1 MGTINMIVSIFV
13 LFNFTVINGIKQRFT
28 ETPQS
33 VIVVEGEN
41 VTIPCRV
48 ENIQGN
54 LQWTKDD
61 FGLGT
66 NRALIG
72 YDRYMFLKSRAWTW
86 KRKVFFL

>member
-33 VIVVEGEN
+33 VSVVEGEN

-48 ENIQGN
+48 ENIKGN

-72 YDRYMFLKSRAWTW
+72 YDRYISLK
-86 KRKVFFL
+86 